1 MTGDRGSTRQ
11 GRWPVIGVF
20 VGLAVLG
27 ALTIV
32 PRVMGWNDGTRM
44 ATIQALVQHH
54 TLSIEPSSF
63 ASVMDK
69 VFIHGH
75 FYSDKLATPQL
86 LGAVVYW
93 PIWRLGIRL
102 APDWNLAYYLVT
114 LFTVKLFW
122 LLGLAAFY
130 RSLAYTRLDRA
141 RRLWLTVALG
151 TGTLVLS
158 WSATFNNH
166 SLAASWVAIAF
177 WFLLRAKDGGRV
189 LPNLALSGLFFGL
202 AGSSDVP
209 TMAFPAAFGLYVLLD
224 RRLRRG
230 TWAYVAALLVAVAP
244 ALAVN
249 YAISGSLVPVQIV
262 AANFDFPGSPWTAE
276 HLTGTGINTGPFLA
290 DYTVRMLVGPGGFL
304 LYNPFSLLALP
315 LMVREI
321 VRRRRFAAE
330 ALVVLLMSVVIIG
343 YYCLTSNNYGGDAYS
358 IRWFVPMLPLW
369 MFFVYP
375 LLEGKGAWRW
385 VVLGAFL
392 AVSVPIAVIGTW
404 NPWSRSDVD
413 PVPLLSNIRAA
424 PGLARSLWAA
434 ITHS

>member
-1 MTGDRGSTRQ
+1 MTGDRASTRQ
-11 GRWPVIGVF
+11 GRWSVLGVF
-20 VGLAVLG
+20 LGLAVIG

-32 PRVMGWNDGTRM
+32 PKVMGWNDGTRM

-54 TLSIEPSSF
+54 TLSIEPTSF
-63 ASVMDK
+63 ASVNDK
-69 VFIHGH
+69 VFIGGH

-86 LGAVVYW
+86 LGAAVYW
-93 PIWRLGIRL
+93 PIWHLGIRL

-122 LLGLAAFY
+122 LLGLVAFY
-130 RSLAYTRLDRA
+130 GSLAFTRLDRV

-151 TGTLVLS
+151 IGTLVLS

-177 WFLLRAKDGGRV
+177 WFLLRARNKGRV
-189 LPNLALSGLFFGL
+189 LPNLFLSGLFFGL

-230 TWAYVAALLVAVAP
+230 TWAYVVALLIAVAP

-262 AANFDFPGSPWTAE
+262 PRYFDFPGSPWNAE
-276 HLTGTGINTGPFLA
+276 HLTGTGVNSGSFLGRYTTG
-290 DYTVRMLVGPGGFL
+290 MLVGMRGFL
-304 LYNPFSLLALP
+304 VYNPLSLLALP
-315 LMVREI
+315 LMVREF
-321 VRRRRFAAE
+321 VRRRRFASE
-330 ALVVLLMSVVIIG
+330 ALVIFLMSVVIVG
-343 YYCLTSNNYGGDAYS
+343 YYCLASNNYGGDAYS
-358 IRWFVPMLPLW
+358 IRWFVTMLPLW
-369 MFFVYP
+369 MFFLYP

-392 AVSVPIAVIGTW
+392 AVSVPIAVIGAW
-404 NPWSRSDVD
+404 NPWSRADVN
-413 PVPLLSNIRAA
+413 PVPLLSNLKMA
-424 PGLARSLWAA
+424 PDLARSLWAA